1 MTDDGK
7 LLFLDRPTTLPVL
20 VERVL
25 QRAIEE
31 DLAEVIVIGM
41 DKSDEFYFAMSES
54 DTDKLMAQL
63 DIAKAMLLNARMKRM
78 GL

>member
-1 MTDDGK
+1 MTDDGN
-7 LLFLDRPTTLPVL
+7 LLFLRHPTSLPIL

-25 QRAIEE
+25 QRVIGK
-31 DLAEVIVIGM
+31 DLAEVIVIGV
-41 DKSDEFYFAMSES
+41 DKAGEFYFAMSES